1 MFMNPV
7 PVSTNS
13 PLTAGIPR
21 TVLVIDDE
29 EMIRELLQSYLEDI
43 SGWQVLAS
51 SSGQEGLDLALSAQP
66 DAIILDM
73 MMPYM
78 SGLTFLCY
86 LQSTPGI
93 ANIPV
98 VILTA
103 KGEFADPLYWKSLGV
118 IGAIMKPFEP
128 LLLIQQLTT
137 YLGW

>member
-1 MFMNPV
+1 MNPV
-7 PVSTNS
+7 PVSAN
-13 PLTAGIPR
+13 LGLVAGIPR

-29 EMIRELLQSYLEDI
+29 SMIRELLQSCLEDL
-43 SGWQVLAS
+43 SGWQVLAA

-93 ANIPV
+93 DQIPV

-103 KGEFADPLYWKSLGV
+103 KGEFADRQYWQALGV
-118 IGAIMKPFEP
+118 AGAIMKPFEP